1 MNFDSMHINAFALE
15 SCGAAAQAL
24 STPCTLTL
32 HLPVAAQ
39 ACSPGE
45 RPLGSVVK
53 IEIDGKPVTHDETP
67 VRPPM
72 PILRPALLTLTF

>member
-1 MNFDSMHINAFALE
+1 MNIDSLPITAFALE
-15 SCGAAAQAL
+15 ASGAAAQAM

-32 HLPVAAQ
+32 QLPTAAQ

-53 IEIDGKPVTHDETP
+53 IEIDGKPVTQQEAPSRAP
-67 VRPPM
+67 VTM
-72 PILRPALLTLTF
+72 QRPALLTLTF